1 MTTKLF
7 NIIGVFVLITQSSP
21 KLQATIAT
29 DSPTNYTT
37 ATWTNGAN
45 MGSGFTPWEF
55 TNNTPETI
63 PPTPLSE
70 IFNVD
75 PENWAPEVSWNIMST
90 TNGTSSAFRGFKS
103 LEIGDQIYTKFKI
116 DSVDEIASRVGFRLY
131 NNNELLYFVQYEDE
145 NDRWNFNGTMFWSGT
160 NLTLVTEFIWG
171 RSANQEI
178 DIFMKYDGET
188 RMSVQGAY
196 WTNAYPNRIEIFS
209 EYQGTDTGGI
219 GLLELNAPAI
229 PEPKVA
235 LLIALSLL
243 LYLMYKMRKFI
254 VTGPRYD

>member
-1 MTTKLF
+1 
-7 NIIGVFVLITQSSP
+7 
-21 KLQATIAT
+21 
-29 DSPTNYTT
+29 
-37 ATWTNGAN
+37 

-55 TNNTPETI
+55 TNTAPKII
-63 PPTPLSE
+63 PPAE

-75 PENWAPEVSWNIMST
+75 AENWAPEVSWNVMST

-116 DSVDEIASRVGFRLY
+116 DSVDDVTSRVGFRLY
-131 NNNELLYFVQYEDE
+131 NNSDLLYFVQYEDE
-145 NDRWNFNGTMFWSGT
+145 NNRWNFNDTMFWSGAD
-160 NLTLVTEFIWG
+160 LILVTEFIWG

-178 DIFMKYDGET
+178 DIFMKYDGQT

-209 EYQGTDTGGI
+209 DYQGIDTGGI

-229 PEPKVA
+229 PEPK
-235 LLIALSLL
+235 ISLL
-243 LYLMYKMRKFI
+243 LALSFLLYPLYKIHKRKKQM
-254 VTGPRYD
+254 PNNKP